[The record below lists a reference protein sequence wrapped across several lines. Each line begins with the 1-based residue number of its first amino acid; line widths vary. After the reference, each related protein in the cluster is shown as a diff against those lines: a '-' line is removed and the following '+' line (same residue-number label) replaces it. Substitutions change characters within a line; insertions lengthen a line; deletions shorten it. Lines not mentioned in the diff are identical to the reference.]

1 MKYDFSNVI
10 MSLKFEK
17 KKKKALKVSTWDDK
31 DVSATS
37 SSDY

>member
-1 MKYDFSNVI
+1 
-10 MSLKFEK
+10 MSLKFEKK